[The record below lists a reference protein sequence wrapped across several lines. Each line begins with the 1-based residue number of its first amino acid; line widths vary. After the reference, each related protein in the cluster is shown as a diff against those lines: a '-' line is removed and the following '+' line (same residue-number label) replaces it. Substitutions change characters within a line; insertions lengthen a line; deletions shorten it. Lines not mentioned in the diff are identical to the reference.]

1 MKLLKGILDRFG
13 IIFITLSFIGCSE
26 TDLINMSN
34 EGRLVK
40 NSDVYDCREQNRH
53 PWGDSPH
60 TELLTHLIDLNEKKE
75 IFLKGYYRDTILVS
89 PYDYKLSNVETEDYE
104 FIQIF
109 YDIEEIAETN
119 NFIRFFTVTENGKRT
134 GYVINKPDMYLSPIN
149 PNKNL
154 TKEQIS
160 YGMTFDWKRNCKK
173 I

>member
-1 MKLLKGILDRFG
+1 MFKGILDKFG
-13 IIFITLSFIGCSE
+13 IIFIILLFIGCSE

-40 NSDVYDCREQNRH
+40 NSDVYDCRVQDRY

-60 TELLTHLIDLNEKKE
+60 TELLTHLIDLDEKKQ

-104 FIQIF
+104 FIQVF
-109 YDIEEIAETN
+109 YDIEEIEETN
-119 NFIRFFTVTENGKRT
+119 NFIRFVTVNENGKRT

-154 TKEQIS
+154 TKEQIR
-160 YGMTFDWKRNCKK
+160 YGMNFDWKRICKR